1 MPSAEYDL
9 GYLRA
14 GIPALENY
22 LLSNDLYWPIGASPP
37 GGEPAYPRLTL
48 GGLLLAQKRAHA
60 RDLTPQQRDELA
72 RLDEQMDDVRD
83 RWRVAWERKAGR
95 SFQARLRLWKNFLED
110 YRESPSAN
118 TDRYRYEVERRVML
132 HLLMDEAESV
142 PQADLDLLKSLDKV
156 VGAVLVPG
164 DFIWDRELENG
175 FPREPYWYLYGQLK
189 T

>member
-1 MPSAEYDL
+1 MLSAEYDL

-22 LLSNDLYWPIGASPP
+22 LLSNDLYWPIGASSPS
-37 GGEPAYPRLTL
+37 GERPYPRLTL

-60 RDLTPQQRDELA
+60 RDLTPAQRDELA
-72 RLDEQMDDVRD
+72 RLDEQMDDVRN
-83 RWRVAWERKAGR
+83 RWQVAWERKAGR
-95 SFQARLRLWKNFLED
+95 SFQARLRLWNNFLED

-118 TDRYRYEVERRVML
+118 ADRYHYEVERRVML
-132 HLLMDEAESV
+132 HLLMNEAKAISE
-142 PQADLDLLKSLDKV
+142 ADMELLRGLDKV
-156 VGAVLVPG
+156 VRSALVPD
-164 DFIWDRELENG
+164 DFIWDPEHENG

>member
-14 GIPALENY
+14 GTPTLENY
-22 LLSNDLYWPIGASPP
+22 LLSNDLYWPIGASSPSREPP
-37 GGEPAYPRLTL
+37 YPRLTL
-48 GGLLLAQKRAHA
+48 GGLLFAQKRAHA
-60 RDLTPQQRDELA
+60 RNLTPVQRDELA

-83 RWRVAWERKAGR
+83 RWQVAWERKAGR
-95 SFQARLRLWKNFLED
+95 SFQARLRLWNNFLDD

-118 TDRYRYEVERRVML
+118 ADRYRYEVERRVMS
-132 HLLMDEAESV
+132 HLLMDEAKAIPE
-142 PQADLDLLKSLDKV
+142 AHMDLLKALDKMV
-156 VGAVLVPG
+156 RVALVPG
-164 DFIWDRELENG
+164 DFIWDAELESG